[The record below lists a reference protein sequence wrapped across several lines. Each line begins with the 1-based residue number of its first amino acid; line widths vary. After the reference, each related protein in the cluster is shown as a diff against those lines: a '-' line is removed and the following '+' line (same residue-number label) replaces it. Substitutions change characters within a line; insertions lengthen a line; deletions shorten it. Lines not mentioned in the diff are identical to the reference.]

1 LMNMQTFF
9 KSYFEAPK
17 DLDNASSRL
26 YVIASANIP
35 FAMLIHILYIPLF
48 MWMKVPEMALVNI
61 LSVIAWAF
69 VLYCIRQMMFSTAWI
84 LFTAEIMLH
93 AGFCS
98 HYVGWGFGN
107 QYFLFTLVG
116 MSFLLPRKI
125 YLSMT
130 IAVAAIIEFVIL
142 SRWSNETPWN
152 GNPDLLYLL
161 NVFNIVIALS
171 ISVFDTLH
179 YQWIIHQTEAELKRA
194 NSKSEKLLANVFPL
208 AILEKLKNK
217 EEPIAERFDS
227 ASVFFADIM
236 GFTSLSEKLSPVEL
250 VNLLDKLFSLF
261 DGLVIKHNVEK
272 IKTIGDAYMVAAGV
286 PTLIK
291 NHAEKLAN
299 FALDFKICLAE
310 FNQKNNQ
317 SLRMRIG
324 INSGPIVAGVIGKS
338 RFIYDLWGDCVN
350 TAARMESHGMAE
362 EIHISEHTYK
372 LIADKFEFESRGVIE
387 VKGKGPMPTY
397 FLRGTISSAK

>member
-1 LMNMQTFF
+1 MNLQTYL
-9 KSYFEAPK
+9 KAPK
-17 DLDNASSRL
+17 NLDGASSRL

-61 LSVIAWAF
+61 FSIIAWAF
-69 VLYCIRQMMFSTAWI
+69 VLYSVRRMMFSTAWVI
-84 LFTAEIMLH
+84 FTAEIMLH

-130 IAVAAIIEFVIL
+130 IAVAAVVEFVIL
-142 SRWSNETPWN
+142 SRWSNELPWD
-152 GNPDLLYLL
+152 GNIDVLYVF
-161 NVFNIVIALS
+161 NVINIVIALG

-179 YQWIIHQTEAELKRA
+179 YQWIIHQTEEQLNKA
-194 NSKSEKLLANVFPL
+194 NIKSERLLANVFPI

-217 EEPIAERFDS
+217 EETIAERFDC

-236 GFTSLSEKLSPVEL
+236 GFTPLSEKLSPVEL

-261 DGLVIKHNVEK
+261 DGLVIKHKVEK

-286 PTLIK
+286 PTPID
-291 NHAEKLAN
+291 NHAEQLAN
-299 FALDFKICLAE
+299 FALDFKLCLAE
-310 FNQKNNQ
+310 FNLKNNQ

-350 TAARMESHGMAE
+350 TAARMESHGLPG
-362 EIHISEHTYK
+362 EIHVSDHTYK
-372 LIADKFEFESRGVIE
+372 LLAHKFEFESRGDIE
-387 VKGKGPMPTY
+387 IKGKGLMTTY
-397 FLRGTISSAK
+397 LLRGQLPLAQ

>member
-1 LMNMQTFF
+1 MNMQTFF

-142 SRWSNETPWN
+142 SRWSNETPWD
-152 GNPDLLYLL
+152 GNNDILYVC

-179 YQWIIHQTEAELKRA
+179 YQWIIHQTEAQLKKA
-194 NSKSEKLLANVFPL
+194 NSKSEKLLANVFPH

-217 EEPIAERFDS
+217 EETIAERFDS

-286 PTLIK
+286 PTPIK
-291 NHAEKLAN
+291 NHAEQLAN

>member
-1 LMNMQTFF
+1 
-9 KSYFEAPK
+9 
-17 DLDNASSRL
+17 
-26 YVIASANIP
+26 
-35 FAMLIHILYIPLF
+35 
-48 MWMKVPEMALVNI
+48 
-61 LSVIAWAF
+61 
-69 VLYCIRQMMFSTAWI
+69 
-84 LFTAEIMLH
+84 
-93 AGFCS
+93 
-98 HYVGWGFGN
+98 
-107 QYFLFTLVG
+107 

-130 IAVAAIIEFVIL
+130 IAVAAVIEFVIL

-152 GNPDLLYLL
+152 GNNDVLYVC
-161 NVFNIVIALS
+161 NVINIVIALG

-179 YQWIIHQTEAELKRA
+179 YQWIIHQTEAQLKKA

-217 EEPIAERFDS
+217 EETIAERFDS

-250 VNLLDKLFSLF
+250 VDLLDKLFSLF

-286 PTLIK
+286 PTPIK
-291 NHAEKLAN
+291 NHAEQLAN
-299 FALDFKICLAE
+299 FALDFKLCLAD
-310 FNQKNNQ
+310 FNLKNNQ

-350 TAARMESHGMAE
+350 TAARMESHGMPE
-362 EIHISEHTYK
+362 EIHVSEHTYK
-372 LIADKFEFESRGVIE
+372 LLADKFEFENRGIIE
-387 VKGKGPMPTY
+387 IKGKGPMSTF
-397 FLRGTISSAK
+397 FLRGPMPSVK

>member
-1 LMNMQTFF
+1 MNMQTFF
-9 KSYFEAPK
+9 KSYLEAPK

-35 FAMLIHILYIPLF
+35 FAILIHLLYIPLF
-48 MWMKVPEMALVNI
+48 LWMKVPEMALINI
-61 LSVIAWAF
+61 ASVIAWVF

-152 GNPDLLYLL
+152 GNPDLLYLF
-161 NVFNIVIALS
+161 NVINIAIALA

-179 YQWIIHQTEAELKRA
+179 YQWIIHQTEAELKKA

-217 EEPIAERFDS
+217 EETIADRFDC
-227 ASVFFADIM
+227 ASVFFADII
-236 GFTSLSEKLSPVEL
+236 GFTPLSEKLSPVEL

-261 DGLVIKHNVEK
+261 DGLVIKHEVEK

-286 PTLIK
+286 PTPIN

-299 FALDFKICLAE
+299 FALDFKLCLRA
-310 FNQKNNQ
+310 
-317 SLRMRIG
+317 
-324 INSGPIVAGVIGKS
+324 
-338 RFIYDLWGDCVN
+338 
-350 TAARMESHGMAE
+350 
-362 EIHISEHTYK
+362 
-372 LIADKFEFESRGVIE
+372 
-387 VKGKGPMPTY
+387 
-397 FLRGTISSAK
+397 

>member
-1 LMNMQTFF
+1 MRIQPFF
-9 KSYFEAPK
+9 KSYFETPK

-48 MWMKVPEMALVNI
+48 LWINVPEMALINTF
-61 LSVIAWAF
+61 SVIAWAL

-116 MSFLLPRKI
+116 MSFLLPKKI

-130 IAVAAIIEFVIL
+130 IAVAAVIEFVLL

-161 NVFNIVIALS
+161 NVINIVIALG

-299 FALDFKICLAE
+299 FALDFKICLAD
-310 FNQKNNQ
+310 FNLKNNQ
-317 SLRMRIG
+317 SLRMRVG

-372 LIADKFEFESRGVIE
+372 LLADKFTFESRGIIE

>member
-1 LMNMQTFF
+1 
-9 KSYFEAPK
+9 
-17 DLDNASSRL
+17 
-26 YVIASANIP
+26 
-35 FAMLIHILYIPLF
+35 
-48 MWMKVPEMALVNI
+48 MALINVF
-61 LSVIAWAF
+61 SVIAWAF

-130 IAVAAIIEFVIL
+130 IAVAAVIEFVIL
-142 SRWSNETPWN
+142 SRWSNETPWD
-152 GNPDLLYLL
+152 GNNDVLYVC
-161 NVFNIVIALS
+161 NVINIVIALG

-179 YQWIIHQTEAELKRA
+179 YQWIIHQTEAELKKA
-194 NSKSEKLLANVFPL
+194 NSKSEKLLANVFPH

-217 EEPIAERFDS
+217 EETIAERFDS

-250 VNLLDKLFSLF
+250 VELLDKLFSLF

-286 PTLIK
+286 PTPIK
-291 NHAEKLAN
+291 NHAEQLAN

-317 SLRMRIG
+317 SLRMRVG

-350 TAARMESHGMAE
+350 TAARMESHGMPE

-397 FLRGTISSAK
+397 FLRGTISATK

>member
-1 LMNMQTFF
+1 MNLQTFF

-69 VLYCIRQMMFSTAWI
+69 VLYSVRRMMFSTAWVI
-84 LFTAEIMLH
+84 FTAEIMLH

-142 SRWSNETPWN
+142 SRWSNETPWD
-152 GNPDLLYLL
+152 GNPDLLYLF
-161 NVFNIVIALS
+161 NVINIVIALG

-179 YQWIIHQTEAELKRA
+179 YQMIIHQTEAELEKA

-217 EEPIAERFDS
+217 EETIADRFDC

-236 GFTSLSEKLSPVEL
+236 GFTPLSEKLSPVEL

-261 DGLVIKHNVEK
+261 DGLVIKHEVEK

-286 PTLIK
+286 PTPIN

-299 FALDFKICLAE
+299 FALDFKLCLAE

-350 TAARMESHGMAE
+350 TAARMESHGLPG
-362 EIHISEHTYK
+362 EIHVSDHTYK
-372 LIADKFEFESRGVIE
+372 LLADKFEFESRGNIE
-387 VKGKGPMPTY
+387 IKGKGLMTTY
-397 FLRGTISSAK
+397 LLRGRLPLAM

>member
-1 LMNMQTFF
+1 MNLQTFF

-48 MWMKVPEMALVNI
+48 MWMKVPEMALINI
-61 LSVIAWAF
+61 CSVIAWAF
-69 VLYCIRQMMFSTAWI
+69 VLYSVRRMMFSTAWVI
-84 LFTAEIMLH
+84 FTAEIMLH

-98 HYVGWGFGN
+98 RYVGWGFGN

-152 GNPDLLYLL
+152 GNPDLLYLM
-161 NVFNIVIALS
+161 NVINIVIALG

-179 YQWIIHQTEAELKRA
+179 YQWIIHQTEAELKKA

-217 EEPIAERFDS
+217 EETIADRFDC

-236 GFTSLSEKLSPVEL
+236 GFTPLSEKLSPVEL

-261 DGLVIKHNVEK
+261 DGLVIKHKVEK

-286 PTLIK
+286 PTPIN
-291 NHAEKLAN
+291 NHAEQLAN
-299 FALDFKICLAE
+299 FALDFKLGLAE

-350 TAARMESHGMAE
+350 TAARMESHGLPG

-372 LIADKFEFESRGVIE
+372 LLVDKFEFESRGIIE
-387 VKGKGPMPTY
+387 IKGKGPMSTF
-397 FLRGTISSAK
+397 FLRGPITSTK

>member
-1 LMNMQTFF
+1 MNMQT
-9 KSYFEAPK
+9 YLEAPK
-17 DLDNASSRL
+17 NLDGASSRL

-61 LSVIAWAF
+61 FSVIAWAF
-69 VLYCIRQMMFSTAWI
+69 VLYSVRRMMFSTAWVI
-84 LFTAEIMLH
+84 FTAEIMLH

-152 GNPDLLYLL
+152 ENPDLLYLL
-161 NVFNIVIALS
+161 NVINIVIALG

-179 YQWIIHQTEAELKRA
+179 YQMIIHQTEAELKKA
-194 NSKSEKLLANVFPL
+194 NSKSEKLLANVFPH

-217 EEPIAERFDS
+217 EETIADRFDC

-236 GFTSLSEKLSPVEL
+236 GFTPLSEKLSPVEL

-261 DGLVIKHNVEK
+261 DGLVIKHKVE
-272 IKTIGDAYMVAAGV
+272 ID
-286 PTLIK
+286 
-291 NHAEKLAN
+291 
-299 FALDFKICLAE
+299 
-310 FNQKNNQ
+310 
-317 SLRMRIG
+317 
-324 INSGPIVAGVIGKS
+324 
-338 RFIYDLWGDCVN
+338 
-350 TAARMESHGMAE
+350 
-362 EIHISEHTYK
+362 
-372 LIADKFEFESRGVIE
+372 
-387 VKGKGPMPTY
+387 
-397 FLRGTISSAK
+397 

>member
-1 LMNMQTFF
+1 MRIQPFF
-9 KSYFEAPK
+9 KSYFETPK

-48 MWMKVPEMALVNI
+48 LWINVPEMALINTF
-61 LSVIAWAF
+61 SVIAWAL

-130 IAVAAIIEFVIL
+130 IAVAAVIEFVLL

-161 NVFNIVIALS
+161 NVINIVIALG

-299 FALDFKICLAE
+299 FALDFKICLAD
-310 FNQKNNQ
+310 FNLKNNQ
-317 SLRMRIG
+317 SLRMRVG

-372 LIADKFEFESRGVIE
+372 LISDKFTFESRGIIE

>member
-1 LMNMQTFF
+1 
-9 KSYFEAPK
+9 
-17 DLDNASSRL
+17 
-26 YVIASANIP
+26 
-35 FAMLIHILYIPLF
+35 
-48 MWMKVPEMALVNI
+48 MALINVF
-61 LSVIAWAF
+61 SVIAWAF

-130 IAVAAIIEFVIL
+130 IAVAAVIEFVIL
-142 SRWSNETPWN
+142 SRWSNETPWD
-152 GNPDLLYLL
+152 GNNDVLYVC
-161 NVFNIVIALS
+161 NVINIVIALG

-179 YQWIIHQTEAELKRA
+179 YQWIIHQTEAELKKA
-194 NSKSEKLLANVFPL
+194 NSKSEKLLANVFPH

-217 EEPIAERFDS
+217 EETIAERFDS

-250 VNLLDKLFSLF
+250 VELLDKLFSLF

-286 PTLIK
+286 PTPIK
-291 NHAEKLAN
+291 NHAEQLAN

-310 FNQKNNQ
+310 FNKKNNQ
-317 SLRMRIG
+317 SLRMRVG

-372 LIADKFEFESRGVIE
+372 LIADKFEFESRGIIE

-397 FLRGTISSAK
+397 FLRGTISAAK

>member
-1 LMNMQTFF
+1 MNMQTFF
-9 KSYFEAPK
+9 KNYFETPK
-17 DLDNASSRL
+17 DLDNASLRL
-26 YVIASANIP
+26 YVITHANIP

-48 MWMKVPEMALVNI
+48 MWMNVPEMALVNI
-61 LSVIAWAF
+61 FSVIAWAF
-69 VLYCIRQMMFSTAWI
+69 VLYCIRQLMFSTAWVI
-84 LFTAEIMLH
+84 FTAEIMLH

-107 QYFLFTLVG
+107 QYFLFTLVS

-152 GNPDLLYLL
+152 ENPDLLYLF
-161 NVFNIVIALS
+161 NVINIVIALG

-179 YQWIIHQTEAELKRA
+179 YQMIIHQTEAELERA
-194 NSKSEKLLANVFPL
+194 NSKSEKLLANVFPH

-217 EEPIAERFDS
+217 EETIADRFDC

-236 GFTSLSEKLSPVEL
+236 GFTPLSEKLSPVEL
-250 VNLLDKLFSLF
+250 VSLLDKLFSLF

-286 PTLIK
+286 PTPIK
-291 NHAEKLAN
+291 NHAEQLAN
-299 FALDFKICLAE
+299 FALDFKLCLAD
-310 FNQKNNQ
+310 FNLKNNQ

-350 TAARMESHGMAE
+350 TAARMESHGLPG

-372 LIADKFEFESRGVIE
+372 LLADKFEFESRGDIE
-387 VKGKGPMPTY
+387 IKGKGLMTTY
-397 FLRGTISSAK
+397 LLRGRLPLAQ